1 MEVIIGGLIFIAV
14 VVVAVIAIRRR
25 DRNDV
30 STGES
35 SSESNRPKGP
45 IQFPK

>member
-1 MEVIIGGLIFIAV
+1 MEVIIGGLIFIAAV
-14 VVVAVIAIRRR
+14 AAAVIFIKRR

-35 SSESNRPKGP
+35 SSESNRTKGP
-45 IQFPK
+45 TQFPK